1 LLPLIS
7 RPHPGPAAAAGGL
20 ARRGCSPRA
29 LCYPDPR
36 ARLLQARRGSWPGG
50 GPAAARRTDGPA
62 AVRRP
67 VAAYSL
73 PLGGRGGGGAAD
85 SAADCP
91 PNRRASRRQV
101 RPEAAPIP
109 PKPPLLSARSRTAPI
124 ELCVRPA
131 AALVVTCAQAQL
143 IMLPAVL
150 HLPLFKHHTLPL
162 FCTRLTMHSL
172 CPHMLP
178 SAILWPL
185 FARGM
190 THFVIYRTLQVAQ
203 SADYPLLL
211 LSALVQLS
219 ELCPPSP
226 PAVPVLLDV
235 FSAERGAYLG
245 SADFLHALP
254 RPGRATRSSTLEPSP
269 AGAGTFPP

>member
-1 LLPLIS
+1 MARPIHSRSIWLLPLIS

-91 PNRRASRRQV
+91 PNRRASRRPV

-109 PKPPLLSARSRTAPI
+109 PKPPLLSARSRTTPI

-150 HLPLFKHHTLPL
+150 HLPLFKHHTSTTFLHSPHDALPL
-162 FCTRLTMHSL
+162 SPYASLRHPLAAFRSRNDAFCDIQDPSSCSIRGL
-172 CPHMLP
+172 
-178 SAILWPL
+178 SAI
-185 FARGM
+185 
-190 THFVIYRTLQVAQ
+190 III
-203 SADYPLLL
+203 
-211 LSALVQLS
+211 
-219 ELCPPSP
+219 
-226 PAVPVLLDV
+226 
-235 FSAERGAYLG
+235 
-245 SADFLHALP
+245 
-254 RPGRATRSSTLEPSP
+254 RPCA
-269 AGAGTFPP
+269 AI

>member
-1 LLPLIS
+1 MLPLIS

-50 GPAAARRTDGPA
+50 CPAAARRTDGPA

-67 VAAYSL
+67 VAAYSW
-73 PLGGRGGGGAAD
+73 PPAPQTGGQAVAQSG
-85 SAADCP
+85 P
-91 PNRRASRRQV
+91 QQ
-101 RPEAAPIP
+101 
-109 PKPPLLSARSRTAPI
+109 L
-124 ELCVRPA
+124 RPA
-131 AALVVTCAQAQL
+131 VITCAQAQL

-150 HLPLFKHHTLPL
+150 HLPLFKHHTSTTFLHSPHDALPL
-162 FCTRLTMHSL
+162 SPYASFRLAAFRSQ
-172 CPHMLP
+172 
-178 SAILWPL
+178 
-185 FARGM
+185 
-190 THFVIYRTLQVAQ
+190 THFVIYRTLQVTQ

-211 LSALVQLS
+211 LSALVQQS

-269 AGAGTFPP
+269 AGAGTSPP